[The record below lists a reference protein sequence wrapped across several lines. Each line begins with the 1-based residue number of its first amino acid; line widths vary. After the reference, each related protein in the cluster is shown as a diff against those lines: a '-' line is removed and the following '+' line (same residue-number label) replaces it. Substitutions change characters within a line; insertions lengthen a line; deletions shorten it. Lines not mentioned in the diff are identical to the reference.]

1 MLIAIEGVDGAG
13 KRTLSEGLRKAFEA
27 AGKSVAIL
35 AFPRYGK
42 SVTADVAAEALHGE
56 HGDLASS
63 VYAMAMLFAL
73 DRAGAVD
80 DIEELRRDHDV
91 VILDR
96 YVASNAAYSAA
107 RLHEGAGGAA
117 AAWVLELEY
126 RRLRLP
132 APDWQLLLA
141 VPAELA
147 GQRARS
153 RAQSDPGRARD
164 SYERDDEL
172 QLRTGAVY
180 AELAAAGWG
189 GPWLVAD
196 ADVDPARLAATLI
209 GAKEVPPTVRE
220 GTPGAPGRGF

>member
-13 KRTLSEGLRKAFEA
+13 KRTLSEGLRRAFEG
-27 AGKSVAIL
+27 AGKSVAML
-35 AFPRYGK
+35 AFPRYGQ
-42 SVTADVAAEALHGE
+42 SVAADIAAEALHGE

-73 DRAGAVD
+73 DRAGAVGE
-80 DIEELRRDHDV
+80 IEKLSRENDV

-107 RLHEGAGGAA
+107 RLHEDAAGDVV
-117 AAWVLELEY
+117 AWVHRIEY
-126 RRLRLP
+126 QRLRLP
-132 APDWQLLLA
+132 APDWQVLLA
-141 VPAELA
+141 VSAELA

-153 RAQSDPGRARD
+153 RAESDPGRARD

-180 AELAAAGWG
+180 AGLAATGWG
-189 GPWLVAD
+189 GRWLVVD
-196 ADVDPARLAATLI
+196 AHVDPGRLAATLMEPSDRP
-209 GAKEVPPTVRE
+209 GPPPE
-220 GTPGAPGRGF
+220 PQPGTAT

>member
-13 KRTLSEGLRKAFEA
+13 KRTLSEGLRKAFLA

-35 AFPRYGK
+35 AFPRYGR
-42 SVTADVAAEALHGE
+42 SVTADIAAEALHGE

-73 DRAGAVD
+73 DRAGAVGE
-80 DIEELRRDHDV
+80 IEALRRDHDV

-107 RLHEGAGGAA
+107 RLHENAGGPAA
-117 AAWVLELEY
+117 TWVQALEY
-126 RRLRLP
+126 QRLRLP
-132 APDWQLLLA
+132 APDWQVLLA

-153 RAQSDPGRARD
+153 RAQADPGRARD
-164 SYERDDEL
+164 SYERDDQL

-180 AELAAAGWG
+180 AELAATGWG
-189 GPWLVAD
+189 GPWLVTD
-196 ADVDPARLAATLI
+196 ADVEPGRLAATLI
-209 GAKEVPPTVRE
+209 GAKDVPAT
-220 GTPGAPGRGF
+220 ARGDAH